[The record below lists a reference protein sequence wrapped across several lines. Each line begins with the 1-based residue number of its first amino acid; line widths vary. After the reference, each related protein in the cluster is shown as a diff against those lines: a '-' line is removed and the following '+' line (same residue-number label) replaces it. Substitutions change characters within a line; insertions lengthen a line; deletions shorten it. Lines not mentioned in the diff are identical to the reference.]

1 MTPRAKR
8 AAIYSRVST
17 TAQNLENQLRELET
31 VAQQRGWEI
40 VGTYEDQGISGTK
53 GRDQRLALDRLQR
66 DAARGSFDVIMAW
79 SVDRLGR
86 SLHQLVGFMAEMGQL
101 GVGLY
106 LHQQA
111 LDTSTP
117 AGKAMLNMC
126 GVFAEFEREM
136 IVERV
141 NAGLRRARA
150 QGKRLGRPK
159 VGHHVEAAVRRLRG
173 RGNGI
178 KAIAREL
185 SIGVS
190 VVQRVIHTDEVCVAD
205 EVTGRTD
212 HGRDPHAA

>member
-1 MTPRAKR
+1 MTTTTKR

-17 TAQNLENQLRELET
+17 SGQSVENQRRELEK

-40 VGTYEDQGISGTK
+40 VDIYEDAGISGTK
-53 GRDQRLALDRLQR
+53 GRDQRPALDRLHK
-66 DAARGSFDVIMAW
+66 DATRGRFDVVMAW
-79 SVDRLGR
+79 SVDRIGR

-101 GVGLY
+101 GIGIY

-150 QGKRLGRPK
+150 QGKRLGRPT
-159 VGHHVEAAVRRLRG
+159 VGHHVEAAVRQLRR
-173 RGNGI
+173 RGTGI
-178 KAIAREL
+178 KAIAKEL

-190 VVQRVIHTDEVCVAD
+190 VVQRVVHSERSAQ
-205 EVTGRTD
+205 
-212 HGRDPHAA
+212 H

>member
-1 MTPRAKR
+1 MTPRVKR

-17 TAQNLENQLRELET
+17 SMQNAENQVRELER

-40 VGTYEDQGISGTK
+40 AGTYEDKGISGAK
-53 GRDQRLALDRLQR
+53 GRDQRPALDRLHQ
-66 DAARGSFDVIMAW
+66 DAARGGFDVIMAW

-86 SLHQLVGFMAEMGQL
+86 SLHQLVGFMAEIGQL
-101 GVGLY
+101 GVALY

-159 VGHHVEAAVRRLRG
+159 VGEHVEASVRRLRG

-185 SIGVS
+185 NIGVS
-190 VVQRVIHTDEVCVAD
+190 VVQRVLHAD
-205 EVTGRTD
+205 SPPT
-212 HGRDPHAA
+212 

>member
-1 MTPRAKR
+1 MTPISRR
-8 AAIYSRVST
+8 AALYIRVSAAGQT
-17 TAQNLENQLRELET
+17 TANQRHELET
-31 VAQQRGWEI
+31 VARQRGWEI
-40 VGTYEDQGISGTK
+40 VKMYEDKGISGAK
-53 GRDQRLALDRLQR
+53 GRDQRPGLDQLQR
-66 DAARGSFDVIMAW
+66 DAARSRFDVIMAW

-159 VGHHVEAAVRRLRG
+159 VGEHVEAAVRRLRG
-173 RGNGI
+173 RGHGI

-185 SIGVS
+185 NIGVS
-190 VVQRVIHTDEVCVAD
+190 VVQRVIHAEQRLTPNVGMSRSM
-205 EVTGRTD
+205 T
-212 HGRDPHAA
+212 

>member
-1 MTPRAKR
+1 VAGKSWGCMGTRASQVPKDVTSAQPWTDSDVTPLVAP
-8 AAIYSRVST
+8 
-17 TAQNLENQLRELET
+17 LRWSSPGL
-31 VAQQRGWEI
+31 W
-40 VGTYEDQGISGTK
+40 S
-53 GRDQRLALDRLQR
+53 AL
-66 DAARGSFDVIMAW
+66 GVP
-79 SVDRLGR
+79 
-86 SLHQLVGFMAEMGQL
+86 LHQLVGFMAEMGHL

-150 QGKRLGRPK
+150 QGKTLGRPK
-159 VGHHVEAAVRRLRG
+159 VGDDVEAAVRRLRG
-173 RGNGI
+173 RGSGI

-185 SIGVS
+185 KIGVS
-190 VVQRVIHTDEVCVAD
+190 VVQRVV
-205 EVTGRTD
+205 
-212 HGRDPHAA
+212 HAGSPGLVRWHRMNL

>member
-1 MTPRAKR
+1 MTTTLKR
-8 AAIYSRVST
+8 AALYSRVSSS
-17 TAQNLENQLRELET
+17 AQNTTNQRRELEK
-31 VAQQRGWEI
+31 VARQRGWEV
-40 VGTYEDQGISGTK
+40 VGEYEDKGISGAK
-53 GRDQRLALDRLQR
+53 GRDQRPALDQLQK
-66 DAARGSFDVIMAW
+66 DAARGGFDVIMAW

-86 SLHQLVGFMAEMGQL
+86 SLHQLVGFMAEIGQL

-159 VGHHVEAAVRRLRG
+159 VGEHVEAAVRRLRG
-173 RGNGI
+173 RGHGI

-185 SIGVS
+185 NIGVS
-190 VVQRVIHTDEVCVAD
+190 VVQRVIHAEQR
-205 EVTGRTD
+205 RTANV
-212 HGRDPHAA
+212 GMSRSMT